1 MLKTLLLT
9 AIPIC
14 FMLMNSIAQ
23 DTTTVKTT
31 RLSTE
36 FVKNE
41 TKMGIKIATAPL
53 GAVKGGGFNLLMEGS
68 STPRLKGTMSVGLFA
83 TETTRK
89 TKFGGNSYDYD
100 IYCPVKFGL
109 KYFIGNRF
117 YGSAELGAVFDDGD
131 KFEVKLICT
140 PGIGIELP
148 VSKRTV
154 FDMGF
159 HYENWFFG
167 EQKSFIAFSCG
178 FLIGRKVRS

>member
-9 AIPIC
+9 AITMC
-14 FMLMNSIAQ
+14 FTLMNCIAQ
-23 DTTTVKTT
+23 DTAIVKTK
-31 RLSTE
+31 RLSSE

-41 TKMGIKIATAPL
+41 TKMGIKIGVAPL

-83 TETTRK
+83 TETTHK
-89 TKFGGNSYDYD
+89 TKFDGNSYDSD

-109 KYFIGNRF
+109 KYFIGTRF
-117 YGSAELGAVFDDGD
+117 YGSAELGAIFDNGD
-131 KFEVKLICT
+131 KFEVQLICT
-140 PGIGIELP
+140 PGIGIEIP

-167 EQKSFIAFSCG
+167 KQKSFIAFSCG